1 MISRRTRRALG
12 RDGRSLTVL
21 GAAAALTAA
30 LMQSAA
36 SGAFTGSTEDSGN
49 TVSAAADFCSA
60 TGPVQA
66 TPVADTAVH
75 EGNPST
81 NYHTNASIGAISD
94 SGDNVR
100 SLLRFTLPPRPTGCV
115 LVSATLSLRLSS
127 GTSGGT
133 IDVHRAATNWAASTV
148 TWTTMPGPTGTP
160 VGVASTSSAGTVQ
173 QWTVTDHV
181 TNLYAG
187 PDHGFLLKDR
197 NEDVGDRTQ
206 IYDSM
211 DATTVSYRPRLTIS
225 WG

>member
-1 MISRRTRRALG
+1 MISRRTRRSLVRG
-12 RDGRSLTVL
+12 GRSLAVL
-21 GAAAALTAA
+21 GTAAALTAA

-36 SGAFTGSTEDSGN
+36 SGAFTGGTEDPGN
-49 TVSAAADFCSA
+49 SLSAAADFCSA
-60 TGPVQA
+60 SGSVQA
-66 TPVADTAVH
+66 TPVADTAVD

-94 SGDNVR
+94 SGDNAR
-100 SLLRFTLPPRPTGCV
+100 SLLRFTLPLRPTGCV

-133 IDVHRAATNWAASTV
+133 IDVHRAATAWTASAV
-148 TWTTMPGPTGTP
+148 TWTTMPGFTGTP
-160 VGVASTSSAGTVQ
+160 VGIASTSSAGTVQ

-197 NEDVGDRTQ
+197 NEDVGDRSQ

-211 DATTVSYRPRLTIS
+211 DAATASYRPRLTII